1 MRLPGPVEVVRL
13 VAQTRSAVVLAL
25 GAVPQLVDLL
35 GQLNAL
41 VLDARKF
48 ITDSQ
53 LTQQQAAR
61 LVHEVESTRRQ
72 AQQVADNA
80 RRTEEGAAAAVAQ
93 ARDLVSDVRA
103 LLERFEPALGKLA
116 PITDSVAE
124 GLTVEHA
131 EAITGLIQD
140 APALV
145 DKLSNDVVP
154 VLDSLGT
161 VGADLREVVDTTQQ
175 MDEMLGAVPGL
186 GRVKKRIEKKEGT
199 PRRRVVATPAG
210 QQPTVQEPIAQ
221 QPTAQ
226 EPIVQQPAVQ
236 EPIER

>member
-1 MRLPGPVEVVRL
+1 MRLVGPFEVVRL
-13 VAQTRSAVVLAL
+13 LGQTRAALVLAL

-35 GQLNAL
+35 GELNAL
-41 VLDARKF
+41 VVEARKF

-61 LVHEVESTRRQ
+61 LVIEVESTRRQ

-93 ARDLVSDVRA
+93 VRELASDVRA
-103 LLERFEPALGKLA
+103 VLERFEPALGKLA
-116 PITDSVAE
+116 PITDFVAE
-124 GLTVEHA
+124 ELTIDHA
-131 EAITGLIQD
+131 EALTGLIQD
-140 APALV
+140 APDLV

-161 VGADLREVVDTTQQ
+161 VGADLREVVETTTQ

-186 GRVKKRIEKKEGT
+186 GRVKKRIEKEAGP
-199 PRRRVVATPAG
+199 PRRRAAAV
-210 QQPTVQEPIAQ
+210 
-221 QPTAQ
+221 
-226 EPIVQQPAVQ
+226 PAVPAVPEQ
-236 EPIER
+236 VERARASKTNKL

>member
-1 MRLPGPVEVVRL
+1 MRPPGPFEVVRL
-13 VAQTRSAVVLAL
+13 LGQARAAIVLAV
-25 GAVPQLVDLL
+25 GAVPQLVALL
-35 GQLNAL
+35 GELNAL

-48 ITDSQ
+48 IADSQ

-61 LVHEVESTRRQ
+61 LVEAVESTRRQ

-80 RRTEEGAAAAVAQ
+80 GRTQQSAAAAVAE
-93 ARDLVSDVRA
+93 ARELVGDVRS

-116 PITDSVAE
+116 PITDFVADE
-124 GLTVEHA
+124 LTVEHA
-131 EAITGLIQD
+131 EALTGLIQD
-140 APALV
+140 APDLV

-186 GRVKKRIEKKEGT
+186 GRVKKRIEKKERP
-199 PRRRVVATPAG
+199 PRRPVSASPRVQPPADR
-210 QQPTVQEPIAQ
+210 VEP
-221 QPTAQ
+221 
-226 EPIVQQPAVQ
+226 
-236 EPIER
+236 